1 MNDNKKYAVQL
12 IVTTEDGNSMSSTI
26 SSVVINH
33 MKTVLGVDAIKESY
47 ELLLQKL
54 YDNITKGSSNES

>member
-1 MNDNKKYAVQL
+1 MNDDKKYAVQL
-12 IVTTEDGNSMSSTI
+12 IITTEDGNSMSSTI

-54 YDNITKGSSNES
+54 YDNITRGSSNES